1 MEVLRIMRVLS
12 LFDGICCG
20 HLALERAGI
29 KIDSYDAY
37 EIEKNAIKATETNF
51 PDVVQH
57 GDVTKED
64 FTKYKGKIDLIIGG
78 SPCFPEDALVL
89 CEEGLKPISRIQV
102 GDKVITHK
110 GRLRKVLKTG
120 AKFSNTVMVKGAGSS
135 GIECTP
141 NHPFYT
147 CNKNRVWN
155 KEKHDYEYIL
165 TDPTWEKA
173 ENLKGKMWLNLCNF
187 NENLSIPPFPK
198 GKQGTRGKG
207 KISDFKFTPAFFY
220 FIGRWLG
227 DGWTNIHKRKHRPD
241 SWMKRIVVCCSHD
254 EAGELRVSLKETG
267 LHFSENDERTVHR
280 FTCSSTQ
287 LYDWLTENF
296 GRYSGGKK
304 IPLWVYSLPVEY
316 KQQLIMGYVD
326 ADGYINKK
334 GNIVVASVNKALIVE
349 FKILMG
355 QIGFTS
361 CLSHYKRNPTCVIE
375 GRTVNQRDTYG
386 CDCYS
391 NPRSS
396 MFVKEGYWGLVRSVE
411 PYRESVMVYNLEVE
425 EDNSYTVDGIVV
437 HNCQGFSSSG
447 KQLNFNDPRS
457 KLFFEY
463 VRAIKECQ
471 PKYFL
476 LENVVMK
483 KEWQDIISSYLG
495 VEPIEI
501 NSSLV
506 SAQNRRRL
514 YWTNIPNVTLP
525 EDKNIT
531 LEDILEDIKFPNP
544 AAIRG
549 RRLNKATIVGRRL
562 DENGHRKDTDKTI
575 PITQCLEVRATNTDK
590 SNCLTTVDKDN
601 VLTPLPIGRHPDA
614 FKNNLPFRY
623 YTTKEMCRLQT
634 VPDDFLNMIPDS
646 AARKALGNG
655 WTVDVIA
662 HIFSFLP
669 DEYKKE

>member
-1 MEVLRIMRVLS
+1 MRVLS

-51 PDVVQH
+51 PDVIQH
-57 GDVTKED
+57 GDVTIED
-64 FTKYKGKIDLIIGG
+64 FTKYKGKIDLLIGG
-78 SPCFPEDALVL
+78 SPCTNLSMAGNGQ
-89 CEEGLKPISRIQV
+89 GLK
-102 GDKVITHK
+102 
-110 GRLRKVLKTG
+110 
-120 AKFSNTVMVKGAGSS
+120 GS
-135 GIECTP
+135 
-141 NHPFYT
+141 
-147 CNKNRVWN
+147 
-155 KEKHDYEYIL
+155 
-165 TDPTWEKA
+165 
-173 ENLKGKMWLNLCNF
+173 
-187 NENLSIPPFPK
+187 
-198 GKQGTRGKG
+198 Q
-207 KISDFKFTPAFFY
+207 
-220 FIGRWLG
+220 
-227 DGWTNIHKRKHRPD
+227 
-241 SWMKRIVVCCSHD
+241 
-254 EAGELRVSLKETG
+254 
-267 LHFSENDERTVHR
+267 
-280 FTCSSTQ
+280 
-287 LYDWLTENF
+287 
-296 GRYSGGKK
+296 
-304 IPLWVYSLPVEY
+304 
-316 KQQLIMGYVD
+316 
-326 ADGYINKK
+326 
-334 GNIVVASVNKALIVE
+334 
-349 FKILMG
+349 
-355 QIGFTS
+355 
-361 CLSHYKRNPTCVIE
+361 
-375 GRTVNQRDTYG
+375 
-386 CDCYS
+386 
-391 NPRSS
+391 
-396 MFVKEGYWGLVRSVE
+396 
-411 PYRESVMVYNLEVE
+411 
-425 EDNSYTVDGIVV
+425 
-437 HNCQGFSSSG
+437 
-447 KQLNFNDPRS
+447 S
-457 KLFFEY
+457 KLFYEY
-463 VRAIKECQ
+463 ARAIKEVQ

-476 LENVVMK
+476 LENVIMK
-483 KEWQDIISSYLG
+483 KEWEDIITNILG

-531 LEDILEDIKFPNP
+531 LEDILEDIEFPNP

-562 DENGHRKDTDKTI
+562 DKNGHRKDTDKTI

-669 DEYKKE
+669 DEYKEDKIND

>member
-1 MEVLRIMRVLS
+1 MRVLS

-57 GDVTKED
+57 GDVTIED
-64 FTKYKGKIDLIIGG
+64 FTKYNGKIDLIIGR
-78 SPCFPEDALVL
+78 SP
-89 CEEGLKPISRIQV
+89 
-102 GDKVITHK
+102 
-110 GRLRKVLKTG
+110 
-120 AKFSNTVMVKGAGSS
+120 
-135 GIECTP
+135 
-141 NHPFYT
+141 
-147 CNKNRVWN
+147 
-155 KEKHDYEYIL
+155 
-165 TDPTWEKA
+165 
-173 ENLKGKMWLNLCNF
+173 
-187 NENLSIPPFPK
+187 
-198 GKQGTRGKG
+198 
-207 KISDFKFTPAFFY
+207 
-220 FIGRWLG
+220 
-227 DGWTNIHKRKHRPD
+227 
-241 SWMKRIVVCCSHD
+241 
-254 EAGELRVSLKETG
+254 
-267 LHFSENDERTVHR
+267 
-280 FTCSSTQ
+280 
-287 LYDWLTENF
+287 
-296 GRYSGGKK
+296 
-304 IPLWVYSLPVEY
+304 
-316 KQQLIMGYVD
+316 
-326 ADGYINKK
+326 
-334 GNIVVASVNKALIVE
+334 
-349 FKILMG
+349 
-355 QIGFTS
+355 
-361 CLSHYKRNPTCVIE
+361 
-375 GRTVNQRDTYG
+375 
-386 CDCYS
+386 
-391 NPRSS
+391 
-396 MFVKEGYWGLVRSVE
+396 
-411 PYRESVMVYNLEVE
+411 
-425 EDNSYTVDGIVV
+425 
-437 HNCQGFSSSG
+437 CQGFSSSG

-463 VRAIKECQ
+463 VRAIQECQ

-514 YWTNIPNVTLP
+514 YWTNIPNITLP

-531 LEDILEDIKFPNP
+531 LEDILEDIEFPNP

-562 DENGHRKDTDKTI
+562 DKNGHRKDTDKTI

-669 DEYKKE
+669 DEYKEDKIND